1 MLKPEFVEI
10 TESFAEVPSKRKRE
24 YVDKDNGCERVEKN
38 LWCLQKRQSCNIN
51 RGGLTKTSYKNG
63 RAATSIEGN
72 YRKNNIKRQSYNIKR
87 GESTQTSYK
96 TAELQHQQGGIH
108 ENII

>member
-1 MLKPEFVEI
+1 MLAQCLQCRSNNKLVLGKCSLVGSLNKMLKPEFVEI

-63 RAATSIEGN
+63 RAATSTEGD
-72 YRKNNIKRQSYNIKR
+72 
-87 GESTQTSYK
+87 
-96 TAELQHQQGGIH
+96 
-108 ENII
+108 